1 MRPCLSA
8 QAMNDDGL
16 AYLDI
21 LVISS
26 VLSGVNFFGS
36 SDSRKAF
43 MSFSYANS
51 TKTDPCL
58 SAIYM
63 LRIDID

>member
-1 MRPCLSA
+1 
-8 QAMNDDGL
+8 
-16 AYLDI
+16 LDI

-58 SAIYM
+58 SAM
-63 LRIDID
+63 TVSED